1 MDTVRKPMKNRI
13 LCAVLCTVAA
23 LAVADAHAQTP
34 AKSPLDDRHDV
45 TLDIDHDGKP
55 DHAALVRNRETKELD
70 LVIEPSTWNANPLM
84 SRRLA
89 FTKKAIASSLVLEFV
104 AKGKNSL
111 VVTTGCG
118 GCSNDVSTTLTIV
131 HRGRDFVVAGYT
143 LAWDTRTGSGTCEV
157 NFLTGKGTLSRNCSK
172 TRPLTGRFAPIKVD
186 DWSNDNRPK
195 ECE

>member
-1 MDTVRKPMKNRI
+1 MKNPLSR
-13 LCAVLCTVAA
+13 AVLCAVAA
-23 LAVADAHAQTP
+23 LAAAAAHAQAP
-34 AKSPLDDRHDV
+34 DKSPLDDRHDV
-45 TLDIDHDGKP
+45 TLDIDQDGKP
-55 DHAALVRNRETKELD
+55 DRASLLRNRDTNDLD
-70 LVIEPSTWNANPLM
+70 LVIEPSSWNSNPQM

-89 FTKKAIASSLVLEFV
+89 FTKKAIASGLVLEFV
-104 AKGKNSL
+104 AKGKSSL
-111 VVTTGCG
+111 VITTGCG

-143 LAWDTRTGSGTCEV
+143 LAWDTRTGSGTCDV
-157 NFLTGKGTLSRNCSK
+157 NFLTGKGTLSRNGSK